1 MYGIYALVSLE
12 RIIISSVCSQSRIRE
27 RSNFRLSRSVRKI
40 VLYSIR
46 SRSDIRRYTTFFFL
60 IDYCSRY
67 NNYHRPFILRPFRK
81 RQQQQQQHTLPFL
94 WIFPPF
100 PLPPSLSLPPLLPL
114 VFPSLSSLHLSTSP
128 LSFPRWKG
136 PRRISE
142 GLVESRKLCSGWHT
156 RSQKEAS
163 QVIARPTGR

>member
-12 RIIISSVCSQSRIRE
+12 RIIISS
-27 RSNFRLSRSVRKI
+27 LSALNLVSESEITFDCRAAFEK
-40 VLYSIR
+40 LFYAPR

-60 IDYCSRY
+60 IDYYSRY

-100 PLPPSLSLPPLLPL
+100 PLPLSLSLPPSS
-114 VFPSLSSLHLSTSP
+114 PSSSHLSP
-128 LSFPRWKG
+128 LSIFLPRLFPFLVGKVL
-136 PRRISE
+136 E
-142 GLVESRKLCSGWHT
+142 GSRK
-156 RSQKEAS
+156 AS
-163 QVIARPTGR
+163 WRVGNCARAGTHEVRKRLRR

>member
-81 RQQQQQQHTLPFL
+81 RQQQQQQQHTLPFL

-100 PLPPSLSLPPLLPL
+100 PLPPSLSLPPSSPSSSHLSPLSIFLPRL
-114 VFPSLSSLHLSTSP
+114 FPSLVGKVL
-128 LSFPRWKG
+128 
-136 PRRISE
+136 E
-142 GLVESRKLCSGWHT
+142 GSRK
-156 RSQKEAS
+156 AS
-163 QVIARPTGR
+163 WRVGNCARAGTHEVRKRLRR